1 MRILLV
7 IGLVCTLVLALVQ
20 NLDDSFD
27 FATAT
32 PEARIKWLDRQVPSM
47 EGEISSTVRS
57 SFGLLSPIKVGA
69 LTPKASRSVDGYIE
83 INKAEASRELHAIR
97 KELKTALCPRYLKTK
112 LSKQVVRVN
121 LDFINNNDRRIGRLV
136 LSPSACEDFDGM
148 S

>member
-20 NLDDSFD
+20 NLNESFD

-32 PEARIKWLDRQVPSM
+32 PEARIQWLDRQVPNM
-47 EGEISSTVRS
+47 EGEISSSVRK
-57 SFGLLSPIKVGA
+57 SFGLLSPIKVSS

-83 INKAEASRELHAIR
+83 INKAGAVREVHAIR
-97 KELKTALCPRYLKTK
+97 EKLKTALCPHYLKTK

-121 LDFINNNDRRIGRLV
+121 LDFLNNNDRRIGRLV
-136 LSPSACEDFDGM
+136 LSPSSCEAFAGV